1 VHGWGFNYP
10 PVWLLILGISLAAS
24 PLNVVTND
32 FIDIGWRFA
41 IKGPLIFADL
51 AIGGILFWAVPGSK
65 YRKLLFTSLW
75 LLNPAAWYESA
86 VFGQFDVIATA
97 FLLLTLIMLERK
109 RDWPAFLFAGL
120 ALMTKQH
127 TVFSILLM
135 VIACARI
142 LSWRKLLRNCLI
154 TAGVVATFS
163 VPFLVT
169 GNFPSYCRS
178 IFYSSADPAYHYPLM
193 FSFSGSA
200 SLFTYLHN
208 VFGWETLWLIQ
219 WSLPFAAASFI
230 AVAALVYVKR
240 LIPSQAI
247 LIGILLFVGLFY
259 RINYQYLIIFIPVAL
274 YVAGT
279 TPYKSERGVALT
291 VALFPAIW
299 VWLFNDYAWF
309 INFSPM
315 APQAKEILGHLWLT
329 QADLPDYAYVAFSV
343 TLMCLCLTYVI
354 LAFVR
359 WHRKPEMVFQDKR
372 KPIES

>member
-86 VFGQFDVIATA
+86 VFEQFDVIANA
-97 FLLLTLIMLERK
+97 FLLLALIMLERK

-154 TAGVVATFS
+154 TAGVVAAFS

-291 VALFPAIW
+291 VASFPAIW
-299 VWLFNDYAWF
+299 G
-309 INFSPM
+309 M
-315 APQAKEILGHLWLT
+315 A
-329 QADLPDYAYVAFSV
+329 V
-343 TLMCLCLTYVI
+343 
-354 LAFVR
+354 
-359 WHRKPEMVFQDKR
+359 
-372 KPIES
+372 